1 MKAVKSQKQIPIN
14 QHLNAGLS
22 GNFIICRFY
31 SHPLLL
37 LKLISADRSG

>member
-31 SHPLLL
+31 LHPLLYTIKIIEL
-37 LKLISADRSG
+37 L